1 MGIWFLYVTASSRLL
16 NNSESELHNLQDF
29 ENISESK
36 KHQLRVFQ
44 KPQRTVSWRELAR
57 KSTGSFL
64 VCHLIFFKCSENHGY
79 ILEVGIWFFWEPQL
93 WALRT
98 TTLISSG
105 GGFWC
110 GFQHPPNIANFLPGM
125 WELDLGLSIS
135 PRLDFLNKWR
145 SVRNGSPKKMVSI
158 VKLPA
163 RFSTEQNFQQ
173 TFLS

>member
-16 NNSESELHNLQDF
+16 NNSELELHKLQDF

-36 KHQLRVFQ
+36 KHQLWVFQ

-57 KSTGSFL
+57 KSTGSFP
-64 VCHLIFFKCSENHGY
+64 VCHLIFSKCSENHGY

-110 GFQHPPNIANFLPGM
+110 SFQHPPNIANFLPGM

-135 PRLDFLNKWR
+135 PGLDFLNKWR

-163 RFSTEQNFQQ
+163 RFSTEQNLQQ